1 LPDLL
6 LLLLLRPAALAE
18 SVFDGVKAK
27 MRNLRAALATKDN
40 MLQALTQVRL
50 QPEYMPL
57 QTHHT
62 CIVSQPSLPDVYGRP
77 VKACLP
83 LL

>member
-1 LPDLL
+1 MLPNWLL
-6 LLLLLRPAALAE
+6 LLPIRPAALAE

-40 MLQALTQVRL
+40 MLQAAKQVTHLQALSL
-50 QPEYMPL
+50 QPDYYKLSSDAWYMPL

-62 CIVSQPSLPDVYGRP
+62 
-77 VKACLP
+77 
-83 LL
+83 